1 MKRKM
6 ENHINVMVTVGTAGD
21 IADEKY
27 TVRVQIVV
35 YHDVQKA
42 E

>member
-6 ENHINVMVTVGTAGD
+6 ENHINAMATVETAVD
-21 IADEKY
+21 TADEKY
-27 TVRVQIVV
+27 TVRVQIFV